1 MNNFLNKI
9 ISTLR
14 RNSLLLNIEHVKI
27 HFVCN
32 LCDARDAF
40 HLTGLSVCR
49 NHIPILSSLITEF
62 VSSRVQCSI
71 KDCFGAMWKWFCS
84 ESCSFWTVYYN
95 VLLIFRFFF
104 TMFSSIKH
112 IKYCKEK
119 MKNIK
124 YNNLGTYF
132 KNKSRKNSQHRYP

>member
-40 HLTGLSVCR
+40 DLTGLSVCR

-62 VSSRVQCSI
+62 VARITRRMSHAKQEFTLLEHMRSPP
-71 KDCFGAMWKWFCS
+71 
-84 ESCSFWTVYYN
+84 VYRGVHVARSLVLYN
-95 VLLIFRFFF
+95 AL
-104 TMFSSIKH
+104 
-112 IKYCKEK
+112 
-119 MKNIK
+119 
-124 YNNLGTYF
+124 
-132 KNKSRKNSQHRYP
+132 

>member
-1 MNNFLNKI
+1 MCSRRVNSCFACDILRV
-9 ISTLR
+9 TLATNSVINEER
-14 RNSLLLNIEHVKI
+14 IGMWLRQTEILLGEKRLVHHTDYIRN
-27 HFVCN
+27 
-32 LCDARDAF
+32 
-40 HLTGLSVCR
+40 
-49 NHIPILSSLITEF
+49 

-95 VLLIFRFFF
+95 VLFIFRFFF

-124 YNNLGTYF
+124 YNNVGTYF
-132 KNKSRKNSQHRYP
+132 KNKNR